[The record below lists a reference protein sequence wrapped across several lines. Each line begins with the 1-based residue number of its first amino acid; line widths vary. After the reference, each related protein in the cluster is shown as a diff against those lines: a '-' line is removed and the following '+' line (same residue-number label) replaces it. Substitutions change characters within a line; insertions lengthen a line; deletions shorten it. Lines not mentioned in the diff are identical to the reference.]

1 MTEEFELNYTYLKEQ
16 DTLEAKI
23 AENFTQ
29 MTADTTHAKTICIFA
44 DYLAKY

>member
-29 MTADTTHAKTICIFA
+29 MTDTTHAKTICIFA